1 MKDME
6 HTRNLLIEHFRRY
19 PNAQIEDIFKYLHQ
33 STFGSEHLVTSL
45 AECVKYITCEYQS
58 NLERTQ
64 DLVEPLDGNFSRVHL
79 GYIAKG
85 LSPNTLG
92 KLFFESAKSE
102 VGEVY
107 ILETKLQVVRELIE
121 QKALPFSLAQ
131 FDDALASWKE
141 TGYGSLHHSEI
152 FRDSYK
158 PSYRVILNE
167 FVSFLPLFAKIDSLL
182 GVGKTVVAIDGGS
195 ASGKTTLAATLSKI
209 YDCNVIHVDDF
220 FLRPEQRTPDRLSEV
235 GGNMDRER
243 LLEEVLIPLSKDLP
257 IRYRKYD
264 CSTMTLGDDIL
275 LTKKPLTIIEGAY
288 SMHPDLT
295 KYYDLG
301 VFLDISNMQQRTRI
315 EKRNSAPMA
324 KRFFNEWIPLENLYF
339 EKTCIRERAELVFKC

>member
-1 MKDME
+1 M
-6 HTRNLLIEHFRRY
+6 
-19 PNAQIEDIFKYLHQ
+19 
-33 STFGSEHLVTSL
+33 
-45 AECVKYITCEYQS
+45 
-58 NLERTQ
+58 
-64 DLVEPLDGNFSRVHL
+64 
-79 GYIAKG
+79 
-85 LSPNTLG
+85 
-92 KLFFESAKSE
+92 
-102 VGEVY
+102 
-107 ILETKLQVVRELIE
+107 
-121 QKALPFSLAQ
+121 
-131 FDDALASWKE
+131 
-141 TGYGSLHHSEI
+141 
-152 FRDSYK
+152 
-158 PSYRVILNE
+158 LNE

-339 EKTCIRERAELVFKC
+339 EKTCIRERAELVFKCEIAFESEVATQ